1 MLYQKILIFPLSAM
15 IPLIMKVVFWL
26 SLVIVFY
33 SYVFYGIVI
42 WTLIIIRNFINSR
55 KRITFAPSFPR
66 VTLLVA
72 VYNEEA
78 FIRQKIEN
86 TLQLDYPAEKLDI
99 LFVTDGSTDG
109 TNAIIGKYPQI
120 NLLFQPERR
129 GKVAAIN
136 RAMQQ
141 ISTPIVIFC
150 DANTLLNTAAIR
162 EIVKHYD
169 DPLIGGVS
177 GEKIVS
183 DPEHAETLAGA
194 GEGLY
199 WKYESLLK
207 KLDSEF
213 WTVVGAAGELFS
225 IRTSLFEPVHEDVLL
240 DDLIISLRIAQKGY
254 RIAYEPSAY
263 AIESPSANIRE
274 EQKRKIRIGAGG
286 YQSIVMLAS
295 LLNIFKYPKL
305 SFQYISHRVLR
316 WAVCPF
322 LLPLIFVLNVALV
335 FRSGESIYLLLLL
348 MQVIFYL
355 FAFAGY
361 RQAQHNKKSRLFYIP
376 YYFVFMNLSLY
387 AGLKR
392 YLNKSQSVL
401 WEKSQRK
408 TN

>member
-42 WTLIIIRNFINSR
+42 WMLIIIRNFITSR

-72 VYNEEA
+72 VFNEEA

-86 TLQLDYPAEKLDI
+86 ALQLEYPAGKLEI
-99 LFVTDGSTDG
+99 VFVTDGSTDG
-109 TNAIIGKYPQI
+109 TNAIIGEYPQI
-120 NLLFQPERR
+120 SLLFQPERR

-141 ISTPIVIFC
+141 ISTPVVIFC
-150 DANTLLNTAAIR
+150 DANTLLNTEAIR

-169 DPLIGGVS
+169 DPVIGGVA
-177 GEKIVS
+177 GEKIVR
-183 DPEHAETLAGA
+183 DPEQEESLAGA

-207 KLDSEF
+207 KLDSGF

-240 DDLIISLRIAQKGY
+240 DDFIISLRIAQKGY
-254 RIAYEPSAY
+254 RILYEPSAY

-322 LLPLIFVLNVALV
+322 LLPAIFVLNVALV

-355 FAFAGY
+355 LAFVGY
-361 RQAQHNKKSRLFYIP
+361 TQAQHNKKSRLFYIP